1 MVIDGPFMWKHCQNH
16 KYPGWCETFPQNNHI
31 RHKVHRKK
39 IFRPKPINFCLQKH
53 NYEALNEESLNVSN
67 LEFHP
72 MKSTPQ
78 AHNILEDNNVNK
90 HHYKSCSY
98 LHFKIRI
105 WEIKHANYEPHVDR
119 KHYWCGWHNLTAGH
133 LCVFVEKQRTLS
145 VAPRTHDGCNV
156 NENVIFCCSFEWQKE
171 SPF

>member
-1 MVIDGPFMWKHCQNH
+1 MVLSCENIAKTTNIQVDVKLSH
-16 KYPGWCETFPQNNHI
+16 KITTSDTKYTE
-31 RHKVHRKK
+31 KK

-90 HHYKSCSY
+90 HH
-98 LHFKIRI
+98 
-105 WEIKHANYEPHVDR
+105 
-119 KHYWCGWHNLTAGH
+119 
-133 LCVFVEKQRTLS
+133 
-145 VAPRTHDGCNV
+145 
-156 NENVIFCCSFEWQKE
+156 
-171 SPF
+171 